1 MQAPGPVLELTRGE
15 RVAFTIVN
23 RSHEGAAIHWHG
35 IELENYADGVPDVS
49 GEAGHVLPMI
59 QPGDSLTVRY
69 TPPRSGTFL
78 YHSHSNEFQQI
89 SSGLYGA
96 LLVRDPGPPRDTTV
110 DKVLV
115 LSDNGPTINL
125 VDPSTWPGPL
135 LNGQSTPKPI
145 ELKAGVATR
154 LRLINIRSD
163 LGMVVSL
170 MHGDHPAS
178 WRIVAKDGFT
188 RPTSQAQ
195 PRASVIA
202 MGAGET
208 YDVEVTSRSG
218 ASLSLAYQLAAPLPP
233 ALRQR
238 VVVPV
243 TLR

>member
-1 MQAPGPVLELTRGE
+1 VLELVRGE

-35 IELENYADGVPDVS
+35 IELESYADGVPEVS
-49 GEAGHVLPMI
+49 GDPGHVLPMI
-59 QPGDSLTVRY
+59 APGDSFTVRY

-96 LLVRDPGPPRDTTV
+96 LIVRDPGPPRDTTV

-115 LSDNGPTINL
+115 ISDNGPMINL

-135 LNGQSTPKPI
+135 LNGKSPPAPI
-145 ELKAGVATR
+145 ELKAGVTTR
-154 LRLINIRSD
+154 LRMINIRSD
-163 LGMVVSL
+163 LGLLVRL
-170 MHGDHPAS
+170 MDGDRPAM

-188 RPTSQAQ
+188 RPPSQ
-195 PRASVIA
+195 PRPAVVP

-208 YDVEVTSRSG
+208 YDVEVTPNAG
-218 ASLSLAYQLAAPLPP
+218 ASLSFVYELIAGFPP
-233 ALRQR
+233 ALSQR
-238 VVVPV
+238 VTVPV
-243 TLR
+243 RFR